1 MSVLYKEIIF
11 SIVIVVVVVVGN
23 VVTQNYTHKSVKN
36 TTTELE
42 ELKQELLSESNED
55 IDWDNAKEKFSVLQ
69 TEWRNSFEKLAYYIE
84 HDELEKV
91 DTNLIGLKSYID
103 TQEEADAVSE
113 LEKSVFV
120 LKHIEDKTRMNLKI
134 FFNILESSE
143 NFYRIG
149 QK

>member
-84 HDELEKV
+84 HDELEKA

-120 LKHIEDKTRMNLKI
+120 LKHIEDKTRMNLKNI
-134 FFNILESSE
+134 F
-143 NFYRIG
+143 
-149 QK
+149 